1 MITLTTE
8 LLQVSVAGVGGG
20 APEAPAL
27 DEDEEQKHLLK
38 DYVAGDIVMAYF
50 EKDNNFQPAEIDA
63 VTSEGNFAITW
74 LGFPS
79 SSAEVL
85 SAPTPAGPSLQMR
98 SKRRHRE
105 ALHMYYCGC
114 PPSVR
119 RALCGGETGAGV
131 DHIESML
138 GTRKHSLPLSRGVC

>member
-1 MITLTTE
+1 MITLTEE
-8 LLQVSVAGVGGG
+8 LLQVSVGGVVDGG
-20 APEAPAL
+20 AEVAAI

-79 SSAEVL
+79 SSAEVFA
-85 SAPTPAGPSLQMR
+85 APAATTPIEFVS
-98 SKRRHRE
+98 
-105 ALHMYYCGC
+105 CGC
-114 PPSVR
+114 PPATR
-119 RALCGGETGAGV
+119 RILCCGEA
-131 DHIESML
+131 S
-138 GTRKHSLPLSRGVC
+138 CW